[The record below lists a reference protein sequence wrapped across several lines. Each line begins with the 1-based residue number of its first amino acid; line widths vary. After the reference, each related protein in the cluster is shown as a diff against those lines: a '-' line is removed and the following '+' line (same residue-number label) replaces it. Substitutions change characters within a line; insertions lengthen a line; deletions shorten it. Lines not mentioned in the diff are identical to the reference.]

1 MKIFLKYES
10 KELEKKKYCY
20 IMKVMEN
27 LTKIKQK
34 YKRC

>member
-10 KELEKKKYCY
+10 KELEKKNCY